1 MLTEGYILISRKL
14 VEKKAFRDKEQLGIL
29 LQMLLMAR
37 FKSCMVEGTEV
48 KVNQFYGTKK
58 KLAEEFGISEGKLRG
73 ILASFE
79 KQGILTT
86 KNIKNKY
93 TLICLSDELVKWD
106 PPTKKKKAVH
116 EDKFQAEEASSK
128 SSTEDESDVD
138 ENNNGDLKAYG
149 EFKNVYLSDEEYEK
163 FSRRT
168 LSQRDAYIN
177 KLSAYLENCPEKRY
191 TSHYALLV
199 RELSDRKLRGKEAV
213 DSFSEYD
220 SYQNGTASYDIR
232 RAEERARTQVPKLKK
247 RERR

>member
-1 MLTEGYILISRKL
+1 MLTEGYILVSRKL
-14 VEKKAFRDKEQLGIL
+14 VEKKVFRDKEQLGIL
-29 LQMLLMAR
+29 FQMLLMAR

-58 KLAEEFGISEGKLRG
+58 KLAEEFGVSEGKLRG

-93 TLICLSDELVKWD
+93 TLICLSDELVKWA
-106 PPTKKKKAVH
+106 PPVKKKKNGYY
-116 EDKFQAEEASSK
+116 EDNRQAEEASVK
-128 SSTEDESDVD
+128 SATAKENG
-138 ENNNGDLKAYG
+138 ENNDEALKAYG
-149 EFKNVYLSDEEYEK
+149 EFKNVYLTDMEYEK
-163 FSRRT
+163 LSRST

-177 KLSAYLENCPEKRY
+177 KLSAYLKINPEKRY

-199 RELSDRKLRGKEAV
+199 RELSEKKLRGREALDTV
-213 DSFSEYD
+213 SEDD